1 MQQIK
6 LFLYI
11 VLSLWV
17 LLIIG
22 CGSQDSTN
30 ISSQEKYRETQITS
44 NSLAA
49 VDAVTYLN
57 DIRHSV
63 SLDLL
68 EESRELET
76 SALSHASYLL
86 ANNLYTH
93 TQEHTLSE
101 YLGTTPLQ
109 RARRSGYKSG
119 AVLENIYAGD
129 VSGKEAID
137 ILMSDIY
144 HRFAFLAPDASKVGI
159 AERFLEAYAYK
170 RVHVFE
176 IGLDNDSIKSARPDI
191 IFWPYDGAVD
201 IMPVFYEEEP
211 DPLPECSVS
220 GYPVSVEFDPTVY
233 KDIEVDSFVL
243 LDMFGDP
250 LPAVLLDSRSDLNRI
265 FSPFQYALMPI
276 ERLSWDSDYRVK
288 IVFHDSS
295 GRSYRKSWHFH
306 TKRLPSDLVVIT
318 PQTNEVALK
327 SGETYYLYL
336 KPKDCNDRF
345 DRYGYRYASALS
357 IEEKMIDHNT
367 FMLKATGKG
376 KIEIKFDTGR
386 VLFVD
391 VN

>member
-1 MQQIK
+1 MQQTK
-6 LFLYI
+6 VLFYI
-11 VLSLWV
+11 VLPLWV
-17 LLIIG
+17 SLIIG

-30 ISSQEKYRETQITS
+30 IRSQEKYRETQIAS

-57 DIRHSV
+57 DIRRSV

-68 EESRELET
+68 EESSELEV

-93 TQEHTLSE
+93 TQDNTLSQ

-144 HRFAFLAPDASKVGI
+144 HRFAFLTPDASKIGI
-159 AERFLEAYAYK
+159 AERFLEAYDYK

-176 IGLDNDSIKSARPDI
+176 IGLDNDSLKSARPDI

-201 IMPVFYEEEP
+201 IMPVFYEEAP

-220 GYPVSVEFDPTVY
+220 GYPVSVEFDPTIY

-243 LDMFGDP
+243 LDMFGDS
-250 LPAVLLDSRSDLNRI
+250 LPAVLLDSRSDPNRI
-265 FSPFQYALMPI
+265 FSPYQYALMPL
-276 ERLSWDSDYRVK
+276 ERLSWGGYYQAK
-288 IVFHDSS
+288 IAFHDGS
-295 GRSYRKSWHFH
+295 GRSYQKSWYFH
-306 TKRLPSDLVVIT
+306 TRKLPFDPVVIT
-318 PQTNEVALK
+318 PETKEISLQ

-345 DRYGYRYASALS
+345 DRYDYRYTPALS
-357 IEEKMIDHNT
+357 IEEEMIDHNT
-367 FMLKATGKG
+367 FMLQATGKG